1 VQVLEMKS
9 VRLSVTFRWTVA
21 VLAMLALA
29 GGCKSTGKRGP
40 AVAGPGMAQPIE
52 EPPPGSWKGP
62 SNDMSGGD
70 VQPLT
75 GEGISGQDLINGL
88 SPEGGPLADILFE
101 YDSAAL
107 TPAATEVLQKHVG
120 WLKANVSTRAALE
133 GHADERGTVEY
144 NLALGQQRARAV
156 YDYLTSVGI
165 PAARLA
171 TVSFGKERP
180 VDPGHDEA
188 AWAKNRRVHFAV
200 SR

>member
-1 VQVLEMKS
+1 MKS
-9 VRLSVTFRWTVA
+9 VRTSVTVRWTA
-21 VLAMLALA
+21 ALA
-29 GGCKSTGKRGP
+29 VVLMISAGCRSSGSRKP
-40 AVAGPGMAQPIE
+40 AIAGPGTAQPVE
-52 EPPPGSWKGP
+52 TPPADSWKGP
-62 SNDMSGGD
+62 STGMGGAD

-75 GEGISGQDLINGL
+75 GDGISGQELNGL
-88 SPEGGPLADILFE
+88 SPEGGPLADVLFE
-101 YDSAAL
+101 YNSAAL
-107 TPAATEVLQKHVG
+107 TSPAKELLQRHVD
-120 WLKANVSTRAALE
+120 WLKTNASTRAALE

-165 PAARLA
+165 PAARLS

-180 VDPGHDEA
+180 LDPGHDES